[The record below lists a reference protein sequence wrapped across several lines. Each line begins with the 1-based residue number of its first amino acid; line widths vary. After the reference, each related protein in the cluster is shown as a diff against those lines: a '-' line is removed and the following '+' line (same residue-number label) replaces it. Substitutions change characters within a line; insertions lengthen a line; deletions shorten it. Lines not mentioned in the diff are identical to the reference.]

1 MVRTVN
7 FVTDI
12 MLPFVLN
19 RKLIEG
25 LAISEI
31 PSFKADQVKWVL
43 QHNTDKVEIGGNEW
57 FTGNIDNLLNMQN
70 ISVIPLIGIPGGFLG
85 FQAWYLILE
94 NFWRNLIKHNV
105 GNVTS
110 ILEKGKVIVI
120 HLEITDKQNS
130 PFWTIKLWADV
141 EIDEKACKKIN
152 EILETGIIDAEGK
165 LIPEGWGTKEMLVG
179 ACYLKGLPIAHAN
192 ERGDQVLR
200 CYMRDDKYLCY
211 EFDVMKPM
219 ELLIVGY
226 EAEENLQKNLRS
238 RGIYIMHHVPQ
249 DFIVPTEYLIT
260 PDIAHEEWTS
270 WNDSLKP
277 IKCFSCS
284 LNISE
289 LEDNNK
295 SLELLIQL
303 ESEFAQSL
311 IDGKNTLCFIL
322 HPATTEDPEY
332 RVWENLKM
340 DSDSKLQLFVIVFGI
355 DKWDRKRLQ
364 EFIQEKVS
372 QQNVCVIFD
381 RHGECKDAVIKIA
394 RAHKDKLFW
403 EPYGGGTQTSF
414 TLSHVPNDDRKKLLL
429 LWRIANAALLKVAIL
444 DERIQQ
450 ILDPTDREEVVWK
463 YGSGPGIS
471 AIECLRFMR
480 VFIPQTGEL
489 NLENPEEDKIH
500 QWICAN
506 RPHILSIHAGILDKI
521 GKKTPDD
528 VLKWTSSMVDCMD
541 SKVKRIIIHSGRGI
555 PTNVPE
561 LKVPFVGYSAIEHY
575 TVSRDLKSKYALV
588 QELLSARGV
597 KR

>member
-31 PSFKADQVKWVL
+31 PSFRAEQVKWVL
-43 QHNTDKVEIGGNEW
+43 QHNTDKVEIW
-57 FTGNIDNLLNMQN
+57 FTRDLDNLLDTQN
-70 ISVIPLIGIPGGFLG
+70 ISAIPLMGIPGGFLG

-105 GNVTS
+105 KNV
-110 ILEKGKVIVI
+110 GKNSTVVI
-120 HLEITDKQNS
+120 HLEIVDKQKT
-130 PFWTIKLWADV
+130 PFWTIKLWA
-141 EIDEKACKKIN
+141 EIETDKKACEEIN
-152 EILETGIIDAEGK
+152 RILKAGIIDAEGK

-179 ACYLKGLPIAHAN
+179 ACYLKGLPIMHAN

-219 ELLIVGY
+219 ELLIVGCKAR
-226 EAEENLQKNLRS
+226 EDLQKNLRS

-260 PDIAHEEWTS
+260 PDTAHEEWTS

-277 IKCFSCS
+277 IKCFSRS
-284 LNISE
+284 LDISE

-311 IDGKNTLCFIL
+311 TDGKNTLYFIL
-322 HPATTEDPEY
+322 HPANPGDPEY

-340 DSDSKLQLFVIVFGI
+340 DSNSKLQLFVIVFGI
-355 DKWDRKRLQ
+355 DEWNRERLQ

-372 QQNVCVIFD
+372 QQNVCVILD
-381 RHGECKDAVIKIA
+381 RHGECMDAIIKIA
-394 RAHKDKLFW
+394 RAHSDKLFW

-444 DERIQQ
+444 DERLQQ
-450 ILDPTDREEVVWK
+450 ILDPTDREEVEWK
-463 YGSGPGIS
+463 YGNGSEPGIS

-480 VFIPQTGEL
+480 VFIPRTDEL

-528 VLKWTSSMVDCMD
+528 VLKWTSSMVECMD

-561 LKVPFVGYSAIEHY
+561 LKVPFVGYSAVEHY

>member
-12 MLPFVLN
+12 ILPFVLN

-31 PSFKADQVKWVL
+31 PSFKAEQVKWVL
-43 QHNTDKVEIGGNEW
+43 QHNTDTVEIGGSRW
-57 FTGNIDNLLNMQN
+57 FTENLDSLLNTRN
-70 ISVIPLIGIPGGFLG
+70 VSAIPMMGIAGGFLG

-105 GNVTS
+105 KNVGRNST
-110 ILEKGKVIVI
+110 VVI
-120 HLEITDKQNS
+120 HLEIADKQNT
-130 PFWTIKLWADV
+130 PFWTIKLWA
-141 EIDEKACKKIN
+141 EIETDKKACEEIN
-152 EILETGIIDAEGK
+152 RILKAGITDAEGK

-179 ACYLKGLPIAHAN
+179 ACYLKGLPITHAN
-192 ERGDQVLR
+192 ERGDQALR
-200 CYMRDDKYLCY
+200 CDMHDEKYLCY

-226 EAEENLQKNLRS
+226 EAKEDLQKNLRS
-238 RGIYIMHHVPQ
+238 RGIYVMHDIPQ

-260 PDIAHEEWTS
+260 PDTAHGERTS

-277 IKCFSCS
+277 VKCFSRS
-284 LNISE
+284 LDISQ

-311 IDGKNTLCFIL
+311 TDVKNTLCFIL
-322 HPATTEDPEY
+322 HPANPGDPEY
-332 RVWENLKM
+332 QVWQGLEI
-340 DSDSKLQLFVIVFGI
+340 DSNSRLQLSVIVFGI
-355 DKWDRKRLQ
+355 DNWNLQ
-364 EFIQEKVS
+364 KLQTFVQEKIR
-372 QQNVCVIFD
+372 QQNVCIIFD
-381 RHGECKDAVIKIA
+381 RHGECKNAVTEIA
-394 RAHKDKLFW
+394 GAHSDKLIW
-403 EPYGGGTQTSF
+403 EPYGGGTQTLF
-414 TLSHVPNDDRKKLLL
+414 TFSYVPQNEKEKLLL
-429 LWRIANAALLKVAIL
+429 LWRIATAALLKVAIL
-444 DERIQQ
+444 DERVQQ
-450 ILDPTDREEVVWK
+450 ILSRNVMWR
-463 YGSGPGIS
+463 YGTGPEIP

-480 VFIPQTGEL
+480 LFIPRTDEL
-489 NLENPEEDKIH
+489 NLENPEEGKIH

-506 RPHILSIHAGILDKI
+506 RPHILSIHAGILDKV

-528 VLKWTSSMVDCMD
+528 VLKWISSVVECMD
-541 SKVKRIIIHSGRGI
+541 SRVRRIVIHSGRGI

-561 LKVPFVGYSAIEHY
+561 LKVPFVGYSAVEHY

>member
-12 MLPFVLN
+12 MLPFMLN

-31 PSFKADQVKWVL
+31 PSFKAEQVKWVL
-43 QHNTDKVEIGGNEW
+43 QHNTDTVEIGGSRW
-57 FTGNIDNLLNMQN
+57 FTGNLDSLLNTQNKN
-70 ISVIPLIGIPGGFLG
+70 ISAIPLMGIPGGFLG

-105 GNVTS
+105 KNIGQNSTV
-110 ILEKGKVIVI
+110 VI
-120 HLEITDKQNS
+120 HLEIADKQNT
-130 PFWTIKLWADV
+130 PFWTIKLWA
-141 EIDEKACKKIN
+141 EIETDKRACEEINRILKA
-152 EILETGIIDAEGK
+152 GIIDAEGK

-179 ACYLKGLPIAHAN
+179 ACYLKGLPIMHAN
-192 ERGDQVLR
+192 ERGDQILR

-249 DFIVPTEYLIT
+249 DFIVPTEYLIM

-270 WNDSLKP
+270 WNDSLTPVKR
-277 IKCFSCS
+277 FSRS
-284 LNISE
+284 LDISE
-289 LEDNNK
+289 LEDKNK

-311 IDGKNTLCFIL
+311 TDGKNTLYFIL
-322 HPATTEDPEY
+322 HPANPGDPEY
-332 RVWENLKM
+332 RVWKDLKM
-340 DSDSKLQLFVIVFGI
+340 DSNCKLQLFVIVS
-355 DKWDRKRLQ
+355 RENLQ
-364 EFIQEKVS
+364 EFVQEKIQ
-372 QQNVCVIFD
+372 QQNVCIIFD
-381 RHGECKDAVIKIA
+381 RHGECKDAVTEILG
-394 RAHKDKLFW
+394 AHSDKLFW

-414 TLSHVPNDDRKKLLL
+414 TLSHVPNDDRKKVLL
-429 LWRIANAALLKVAIL
+429 LWRIANSALLKVAIL

-450 ILDPTDREEVVWK
+450 ILGRNVMWR
-463 YGSGPGIS
+463 YGKGPEIP
-471 AIECLRFMR
+471 ALECLRFMR
-480 VFIPQTGEL
+480 VFIPGTDEL

-506 RPHILSIHAGILDKI
+506 CPHILSIHAGILDKI